1 MIIVL
6 VHPLEWERKA
16 YSEMLAALPFR
27 LRRTLRLAPLALAV
41 FISDQHGNTRIG
53 LTKASELRI
62 PRNRLLTVVVFYIL
76 QPAFCQQRKEKMQL
90 FDVYVLHSPHFPLH
104 YSNNMNCSWIFVAD
118 NDQGFFIIKPG
129 NNIGIEEYDNLILG
143 SGLDISHDTILYR
156 YPRRVQFAP
165 LQLSVGNSSM
175 WVWFTSDKYT
185 SLSGFYLLVERN
197 EKQGVKC
204 VMSFK
209 ILYKTVSDHSF
220 PIQSLVVSSFE

>member
-1 MIIVL
+1 
-6 VHPLEWERKA
+6 
-16 YSEMLAALPFR
+16 
-27 LRRTLRLAPLALAV
+27 
-41 FISDQHGNTRIG
+41 
-53 LTKASELRI
+53 
-62 PRNRLLTVVVFYIL
+62 
-76 QPAFCQQRKEKMQL
+76 MQL
-90 FDVYVLHSPHFPLH
+90 FDVYVLHSTHFPLH

-118 NDQGFFIIKPG
+118 NDQGFFIINPG

-156 YPRRVQFAP
+156 YPRRAQFAP

-209 ILYKTVSDHSF
+209 NFYTTVSDYSF
-220 PIQSLVVSSFE
+220 PIQSLVVSNFE